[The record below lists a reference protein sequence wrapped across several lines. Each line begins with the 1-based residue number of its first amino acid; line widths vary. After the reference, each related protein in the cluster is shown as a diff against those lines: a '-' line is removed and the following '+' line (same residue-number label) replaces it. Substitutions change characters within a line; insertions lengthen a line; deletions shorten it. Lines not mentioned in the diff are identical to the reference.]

1 MHANISGTI
10 SKDYNI
16 NLNEKKKKNS
26 MQHVLEKI
34 FAYLLSI
41 KSLKIYFQFLPIYIS
56 RKETYT
62 NMYKTKK
69 LINEFLNQVEYSI

>member
-1 MHANISGTI
+1 
-10 SKDYNI
+10 
-16 NLNEKKKKNS
+16 